1 MLFNSLAFLF
11 LFLPLT
17 LLGYHALLRWQWRTG
32 ALVFLALAS
41 LAFYSVWHP
50 AHVVLLL
57 ASAAMN
63 YGVGLWIA
71 ARKTTGS
78 RTTLPLTLGILANLG
93 FLGYYKY
100 ANFFV
105 ANMTA
110 LTGFEIGLKTVILPL
125 AISFYTFQ
133 QIAYLVDISRGEAT
147 TGRASAGGLLRY
159 LTFVLFFPRMIQGP
173 IVHYR
178 EIIPQFAARHLGR
191 FWRADLMIGFT
202 IFAIGLFKKT
212 VIADSAGG
220 FASPV
225 FDVVQAGD
233 PVSFLMGWQAA
244 ICYTIQLYFDFSGY
258 SDMAVGLA
266 RMFGILLPANFH
278 SPLRAAS
285 IVDYWRRWHMTLQQ
299 FIVLYMYQPL
309 ALPIARFC
317 ATRRYGK
324 WASFAIS
331 VALPTIVIFMGVGFW
346 HGAAWTFILFGLIHG
361 VYLAVNEFWRALRR
375 KSRRTSPPDAAS
387 MVFYHVLTLF
397 CVIMANVLF
406 RAASPADALVVWQA
420 MLAPVTF
427 GSQSSGFAG
436 ILTGPL
442 PLIGFATFVIALM
455 PNTQQLMH
463 RYRPVLHWEKWSDT
477 APPVITLTWRP
488 TVLWTIWTG
497 MVFFFGV
504 IFILGE
510 KSGFIYINF

>member
-1 MLFNSLAFLF
+1 MLFNSLAFVLV
-11 LFLPLT
+11 FLPLT
-17 LLGYHALLRWQWRTG
+17 LLGYHALLRWGWRTG
-32 ALVFLALAS
+32 ALVYLAVAS
-41 LAFYSVWHP
+41 LAFYSVWNP
-50 AHVVLLL
+50 AHVMLLL
-57 ASAAMN
+57 ASVGMN
-63 YGVGLWIA
+63 YAVGLWIT
-71 ARKTTGS
+71 ARKS
-78 RTTLPLTLGILANLG
+78 RGRSTTLPLALGILANLG
-93 FLGYYKY
+93 LLGYYKY

-105 ANMTA
+105 ANLAA
-110 LTGFEIGLKTVILPL
+110 LTGLEVSLQTVILPL

-133 QIAYLVDISRGEAT
+133 QIAYLVDINRGEAT
-147 TGRASAGGLLRY
+147 TGGASAGGLLRY
-159 LTFVLFFPRMIQGP
+159 LTFVLFFPRLVQGP

-202 IFAIGLFKKT
+202 IFALGLFKKT

-220 FASPV
+220 FATPV
-225 FDVVQAGD
+225 FDAVQAGD

-266 RMFGILLPANFH
+266 RMFGILLPPNFH

-285 IVDYWRRWHMTLQQ
+285 IIDYWRRWHITLQQ

-309 ALPIARFC
+309 ALPLARFC
-317 ATRRYGK
+317 AARRYGK
-324 WASFAIS
+324 WTSFAIT
-331 VALPTIVIFMGVGFW
+331 VALPTIVIFVGVGLW

-361 VYLAVNEFWRALRR
+361 IYLAVNEFWRALRR
-375 KSRRTSPPDAAS
+375 KSRRKTPPDRTS
-387 MVFYHVLTLF
+387 VVFYHVLTLF

-420 MLAPVTF
+420 MLAPGAF
-427 GSQSSGFAG
+427 GAMPTGLAG
-436 ILTGPL
+436 VLISPL
-442 PLIGFATFVIALM
+442 PLIGFAAVLIALM

-463 RYRPVLHWEKWSDT
+463 RYRPVLHWDKWRDT
-477 APPVITLTWRP
+477 APPVIALTWRP
-488 TVLWTIWTG
+488 TLLWTIWTA